1 MFSQVYSVLT
11 LVIAQVSLPH
21 CSSGDHGK
29 GELHAHDSTLLV
41 PVELGHTTTTP
52 LLFSTLGESSYDPSV
67 CCTEAY

>member
-1 MFSQVYSVLT
+1 MLT

-41 PVELGHTTTTP
+41 PVELGHTT
-52 LLFSTLGESSYDPSV
+52 STLVLY
-67 CCTEAY
+67 TW